1 MSENQ
6 EKISKLISYWLRHKP
21 EDGNIQLD
29 QFGWAEMKSVITA
42 LNSKR
47 FELTENQLI
56 ELNDSFDKVRWEIDS
71 EKKRIKA
78 THGHSI
84 SIEQEL
90 NSELPNKILFH
101 GTASKNIAGIIK
113 NGLLSGQRQY
123 VHLSED
129 IEMASKVG
137 KRHGK
142 PFLIEINTTELI
154 ENGWEFFKTQQNVW
168 LTKNIPSKYLEFNP
182 WYFEFREERD
192 EVLKEE
198 LTKEIHTK
206 HQLYGKID
214 KLKLIGLHKPND
226 DCLFKDTESEK
237 VYVIHPTWS
246 GKMDRGIWP
255 ITKVYRSLEEW
266 IEKRL
271 LPDQNDWYL

>member
-21 EDGNIQLD
+21 EDGNIQVD
-29 QFGWAEMKSVITA
+29 RFGWAEIQSVIKA
-42 LNSKR
+42 LNSNNID
-47 FELTENQLI
+47 FNENQLI
-56 ELNDSFDKVRWEIDS
+56 ELNNSFDKIRWKIDL
-71 EKKRIKA
+71 EKLRIKA

-84 SIEQEL
+84 SIEQEVS
-90 NSELPNKILFH
+90 SEIPNKILFH
-101 GTASKNIAGIIK
+101 GTASKNLRGIIK
-113 NGLLSGQRQY
+113 NGLISGQRQY

-129 IEMASKVG
+129 IEMANEVG

-142 PFLIEINTTELI
+142 PFLIEINTTKLI

-168 LTKNIPSKYLEFNP
+168 LTKDIPSKYLEFNP
-182 WYFEFREERD
+182 WYFNFQEERD
-192 EVLKEE
+192 QIIKEE
-198 LTKEIHTK
+198 LKKEVHNK
-206 HQLYGKID
+206 HSLYGKID
-214 KLKLIGLHKPND
+214 RLKLIGLHKPND
-226 DCLFKDTESEK
+226 DCLFEDSESEK

-246 GKMDRGIWP
+246 GKKDRGIWP
-255 ITKVYRSLEEW
+255 TTKNYRSLDEW